1 MYSEYVTIGEISQ
14 VFELKI
20 YVLLKK
26 ERKQAKTNPKRLNT
40 FGKTQLQIETQKL
53 EQHIDD
59 FSDFESIYLETADPE
74 TKDLINILIDKKRLV
89 QILVKDMTTDWAQLV
104 IGWRSKLVP
113 YIKHCIQIDTLNSK
127 ITLRN
132 ASDISNL
139 VIAHC

>member
-1 MYSEYVTIGEISQ
+1 
-14 VFELKI
+14 LKI

-26 ERKQAKTNPKRLNT
+26 ERKTQQKNSKRLNT

-59 FSDFESIYLETADPE
+59 YGEFESIYLETADPQ

-89 QILVKDMTTDWAQLV
+89 QILVKDMTMDWATL
-104 IGWRSKLVP
+104 IINWRQKLVP
-113 YIKHCIQIDTLNSK
+113 YIKHCIQIDTTQAK

-132 ASDISNL
+132 TVDISNL
-139 VIAHC
+139 VVAHC